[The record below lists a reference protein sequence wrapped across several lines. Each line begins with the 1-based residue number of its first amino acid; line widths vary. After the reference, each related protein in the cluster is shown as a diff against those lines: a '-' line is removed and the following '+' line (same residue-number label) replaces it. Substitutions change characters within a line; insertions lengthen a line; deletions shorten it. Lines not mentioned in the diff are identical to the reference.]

1 MTINVG
7 TTDRLIRVVAGV
19 AIVGF
24 AAVSHGY
31 LRWIGV
37 VGVVLMLTG
46 MISFCPAY
54 WLLRIR
60 TDGKQHR
67 PVT

>member
-7 TTDRLIRVVAGV
+7 TTDRLIRVVAGIAFV
-19 AIVGF
+19 VF

-31 LRWIGV
+31 LRWLGA
-37 VGVVLMLTG
+37 VGIVLILTG
-46 MISFCPAY
+46 TISFCPAY

-60 TDGKQHR
+60 TIGKQQR
-67 PVT
+67 SIG